1 METKSG
7 VYKQNISLK
16 FNLTLWQEDSE
27 TITIKY
33 CIKVESLSLFI
44 HHAKNK
50 KLFPSFVYDSD
61 YDRMQRF
68 TKLFVEPTFF
78 AHSCALIDKGSDTF

>member
-7 VYKQNISLK
+7 VYKQNVSLK

-44 HHAKNK
+44 HHAKKIKN
-50 KLFPSFVYDSD
+50 FSPFCFYDSD
-61 YDRMQRF
+61 YDCMQRL
-68 TKLFVEPTFF
+68 TKLFVEPTFL
-78 AHSCALIDKGSDTF
+78 HSAVL